1 MLVGGGRLANKVIGA
16 RLTLGCAQ
24 GALRRIVNVESSI
37 AKKRRHIADD
47 VPVRSMPARDRRA
60 LLYGLSLTLDC
71 LALLGGY
78 LTALTFRDSQ
88 FLDTGGQALPVLA
101 IPIYVALAIA
111 SEAQSVEALE
121 SRSLGMKRAFGALFA
136 TAIAMLLLS
145 FLTKAE
151 DISRLG
157 FGVTFASAALFIV
170 AERLLLDRIFS
181 TAMGGRATSELLL
194 LDGAAAQP
202 QPTMDVIDVGSQGI
216 WPDLSRPDLIDSLSR
231 MIADYDRVVVAS
243 RPEHHQAWAKFL
255 KGSDVGGEI
264 LFSRAELLGAV
275 AIGAC
280 GSQDTL
286 VLSRGPLSLYSRLQ
300 KRAFDLAITVP
311 LLLVLAV
318 PLLLVA
324 LAIRLESKGP
334 ALFRQTRVGHGNRQ
348 FRIYKFRS
356 MRHEASDSKGDRST
370 SRDDDRITR
379 VGRFIRRTSID
390 ELPQLLN
397 VLKGDMS
404 LVGPRPHALGS
415 LAGNALFWEVND
427 SYWMRHALKPGITG
441 LAQIRGFRGATDK
454 SEDLEQRLRCDLEYL
469 QNWSIG
475 NDFLIFLKTLRVVVH
490 SNAF

>member
-1 MLVGGGRLANKVIGA
+1 
-16 RLTLGCAQ
+16 
-24 GALRRIVNVESSI
+24 
-37 AKKRRHIADD
+37 
-47 VPVRSMPARDRRA
+47 MPARDRRA

-78 LTALTFRDSQ
+78 LAALTLRDPRY
-88 FLDTGGQALPVLA
+88 LDTGGQALPVLA

-121 SRSLGMKRAFGALFA
+121 SRSLGIKRALGALGA
-136 TAIAMLLLS
+136 TAIALLLLS
-145 FLTKAE
+145 FLFKAE
-151 DISRLG
+151 DISRLA
-157 FGVTFASAALFIV
+157 FGVTFAGAALLIG
-170 AERLLLDRIFS
+170 AERLLLDRIFKATMS
-181 TAMGGRATSELLL
+181 GRATSQLLL

-202 QPTMDVIDVGSQGI
+202 EAAMDVIDVGTQGI
-216 WPDLSRPDLIDSLSR
+216 WPDLTRPDLIDALSR
-231 MIADYDRVVVAS
+231 MITDYDRIVVAS

-264 LFSRAELLGAV
+264 LFPRAELLGAV

-280 GSQDTL
+280 GRQDTL

-324 LAIRLESKGP
+324 LAIRLESRGP

-379 VGRFIRRTSID
+379 VGRLMRRTSID

-415 LAGNALFWEVND
+415 LAGDALFWEVND

-441 LAQIRGFRGATDK
+441 LAQIRGFRGATGNSD
-454 SEDLEQRLRCDLEYL
+454 DLEQRLRCDLEYL
-469 QNWSIG
+469 QNWSIS
-475 NDFLIFLKTLRVVVH
+475 NDFMILLKTLRVVVH